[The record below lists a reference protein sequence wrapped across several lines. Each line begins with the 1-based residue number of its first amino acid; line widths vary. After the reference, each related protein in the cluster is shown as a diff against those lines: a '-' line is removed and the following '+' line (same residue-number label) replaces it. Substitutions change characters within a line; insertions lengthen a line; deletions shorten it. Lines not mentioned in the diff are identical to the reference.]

1 MLNFTRR
8 EQLRHLI
15 HRCLVASFALP
26 ILVQAQQ
33 PAAEVEEVVAT
44 GSYIR
49 SSAFAQ
55 NSPVATVT
63 HTDLQESVAPSVS
76 LNRYGL
82 QS

>member
-8 EQLRHLI
+8 GQLRHLI
-15 HRCLVASFALP
+15 HSCPVASFALP
-26 ILVQAQQ
+26 MLAQSQQ

-63 HTDLQESVAPSVS
+63 HTDLYESVAPSVG

-82 QS
+82 NS

>member
-15 HRCLVASFALP
+15 HCCLVASFALP

-63 HTDLQESVAPSVS
+63 HTDLYESVAPSVG